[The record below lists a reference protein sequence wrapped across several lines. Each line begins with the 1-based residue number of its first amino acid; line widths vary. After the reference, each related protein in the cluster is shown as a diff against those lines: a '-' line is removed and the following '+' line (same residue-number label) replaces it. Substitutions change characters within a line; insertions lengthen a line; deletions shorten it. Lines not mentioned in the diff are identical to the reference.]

1 MKTAVALAAAIV
13 LGLGVTTATAQPS
26 SFRSDVPSVPPAL
39 EVPAGHDA
47 YLTLYAIGTQ
57 NYMCVATTS
66 GLAWRFI
73 GPQATLFLTFR
84 GVPRQQVST
93 HFLSADPSAT
103 ARPTWQHSFDS
114 SRVWGRAIASSTDPN
129 YVEAGAI
136 PWLLVESTGT
146 AVGPMGGSTLART
159 TFIQRVNTSGG
170 VAPASGCSDAA
181 HVGAQALVPYSTD
194 YVFYRA
200 SRQ

>member
-1 MKTAVALAAAIV
+1 MTTAATLAAAIA
-13 LGLGVTTATAQPS
+13 LGLSVTTATAQPS
-26 SFRSDVPSVPPAL
+26 SFGPDVPSVPPAL

-57 NYMCVATTS
+57 NYVCVSTTS
-66 GLAWRFI
+66 GLGWRFI
-73 GPQATLFLTFR
+73 GPQATLFLSFR

-114 SRVWGRAIASSTDPN
+114 SRVWGRVVASSTDPA

-136 PWLLVESTGT
+136 PWLLVEAAGT
-146 AVGPMGGSTLART
+146 AVGPMGGNTLTRT

-170 VAPASGCSDAA
+170 VAPAGGCSDAA
-181 HVGAQALVPYSTD
+181 HVGAQALVPYTTD